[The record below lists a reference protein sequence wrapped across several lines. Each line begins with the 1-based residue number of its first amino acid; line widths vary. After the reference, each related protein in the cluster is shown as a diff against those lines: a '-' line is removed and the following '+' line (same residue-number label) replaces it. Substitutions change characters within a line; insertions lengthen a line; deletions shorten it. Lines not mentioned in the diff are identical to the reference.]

1 MPAPPTASDLTSDVT
16 GARHQRLVRRREL
29 QRMRRAKPGYK
40 DSQNSAERK
49 RYAALPDDHPRKNR
63 RDRHTKESYQRKRKK
78 ELEALPDYVIAT
90 RYLHMKTA
98 DCPPELI
105 GLKREVIRLNR
116 MLGIQ
121 PKTI

>member
-1 MPAPPTASDLTSDVT
+1 MENSESTESAPVACH
-16 GARHQRLVRRREL
+16 RRLVRRREL
-29 QRMRRAKPGYK
+29 QRIRRSQPGYK
-40 DSQNSAERK
+40 DRQNAAERE

-63 RDRHTKESYQRKRKK
+63 GDRHTKESYRRKREK
-78 ELEALPDYVIAT
+78 EFEALPDYVIAT
-90 RYLHMKTA
+90 RYLHLKTA
-98 DCPPELI
+98 ECPPELI